1 MGRRV
6 GEPHFELAPGDRD
19 GGQEGSGT
27 RRTLFTLK
35 SPAGAMTDPML
46 SQIGQD
52 RQSNRP
58 GGERRKASLILLGK
72 SRLLQRYDPTRRLL
86 PHLYT
91 FPYVPSPTFFSFLYR
106 SAATLEGDTEVE
118 VRDGGGG

>member
-1 MGRRV
+1 
-6 GEPHFELAPGDRD
+6 
-19 GGQEGSGT
+19 
-27 RRTLFTLK
+27 
-35 SPAGAMTDPML
+35 ML

-52 RQSNRP
+52 CQSNRP

-86 PHLYT
+86 PRLYT
-91 FPYVPSPTFFSFLYR
+91 FSYVPSPTFFSFLYR

-118 VRDGGGG
+118 VREGGGVRWAPSISTEFLRGYHGMVGVRSIWIRR